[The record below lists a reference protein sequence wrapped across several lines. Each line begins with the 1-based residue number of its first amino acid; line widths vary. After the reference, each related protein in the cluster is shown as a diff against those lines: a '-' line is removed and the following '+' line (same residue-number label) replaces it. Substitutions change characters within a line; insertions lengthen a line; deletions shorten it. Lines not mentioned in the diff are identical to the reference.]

1 MPEDAFPAARDAV
14 AAEGLARL
22 EADLARDLARL
33 DHPPADWTP
42 PREGPDGRPAVD
54 ALIVGGGMNG
64 LSAAFALRRLG
75 LGKLRQIDR
84 RPAGLEGPWLTYAR
98 MELLRS
104 PKRLTGPAQGLPDL
118 TFRAWW
124 EAQTGPEG
132 WEALGHIPRQTW
144 AAYLAWYARM
154 TGARVE
160 SGTELVSLAAA
171 GPFLAARLR
180 TSRGEETVH
189 ARQVV
194 LATGREGQA
203 APRIP
208 AAFAPFLGARV
219 RHSSEATDMAALAG
233 RRVVAVGAS
242 ASAFDN
248 ACAAAEQGAKV
259 TLLARA
265 DPLPVLNKMKWT
277 VFPGFAQGFPDLPL
291 ETRLEWLRH
300 VMAHRIAPPRHTV
313 RRAARAGVR
322 VLTGVETERVTETG
336 DALRLHT
343 PRGDHD
349 ADLVILGTGF
359 RFDLTAA
366 PELAGLADR
375 ALTIRDLGAS
385 GDDEYLDCPALG
397 AGFEC
402 RPKPGTDPAGLAR
415 LRVFTHAAQPSLGNL
430 ANDIP
435 QASEGAGRL
444 ARAVARDL
452 FLEDAAHHRARLD
465 AYAEPELLGDEL
477 TG

>member
-22 EADLARDLARL
+22 EAELARDLARL
-33 DHPPADWTP
+33 NHPPADWTP

-75 LGKLRQIDR
+75 IAKLRQIDR

-104 PKRLTGPAQGLPDL
+104 PKHLTGPAQGLPAL

-132 WEALGHIPRQTW
+132 WDALGYVPRETW
-144 AAYLAWYARM
+144 AAYLAWYGRV

-160 SGTELVSLAAA
+160 SGTELVSLVPA

-180 TSRGEETVH
+180 TPAGEETVH
-189 ARQVV
+189 ARQLV

-203 APRIP
+203 SPRIP
-208 AAFAPFLGARV
+208 AVFAPWLGARV
-219 RHSSEATDMAALAG
+219 RHSSEEIDFDGLKG
-233 RRVVAVGAS
+233 RRLVAIGAS

-248 ACAAAEQGAKV
+248 ACEAAEHGAET

-265 DPLPVLNKMKWT
+265 HPLPTLNKMKWT
-277 VFPGFAQGFPDLPL
+277 VFPGFAQGFPELPP
-291 ETRLEWLRH
+291 EVRLEWLRH
-300 VMAHRIAPPRHTV
+300 VMGGRIAPPRHTV
-313 RRAARAGVR
+313 QRAVRAGVR
-322 VLTGVETERVTETG
+322 IVTGVETERVEDLG
-336 DALRLHT
+336 DTLRLHAPT
-343 PRGDHD
+343 GAHD

-366 PELAGLADR
+366 PELSGLAER
-375 ALTIRDLGAS
+375 ALTLRDLGAG

-397 AGFEC
+397 PGFEC
-402 RPKPGTDPAGLAR
+402 RPKPGADPAGLAR

-444 ARAVARDL
+444 ARAIARDL
-452 FLEDAAHHRARLD
+452 FVEDAAHHRARLER
-465 AYAEPELLGDEL
+465 YAEPELLGDEL